1 LTKEE
6 CEYLQIHR
14 NKVKVAQG
22 IGCKEC
28 RGTGYKGRTG
38 IFEVLSITERIKQ
51 LISTKADPADL
62 VRAAEEDGF
71 ASLRQLAIRKMLEG
85 ETTYDEVVSI
95 TG

>member
-1 LTKEE
+1 
-6 CEYLQIHR
+6 
-14 NKVKVAQG
+14 VAQG
-22 IGCKEC
+22 AGCKEC

-38 IFEVLSITERIKQ
+38 IFEVLEITERIKQ
-51 LISTKADPADL
+51 LISAKADPADM

-85 ETTYDEVVSI
+85 ETTYDEVVNI